1 MKTILRALLSR
12 GKFTALAVVTA
23 LTLVTAS
30 VAVAGS
36 GIGGVFN
43 LGKIN
48 TVNAISK
55 LKGSV
60 DGASLLI
67 DNTSIGSNATALSLH
82 AEPGKAPMRVDSSTK
97 VTNLNSDQLDGQDST
112 NFLPRSTYTTQST
125 TFGTDLGGGKRLAE
139 TFCNSGDKILGGGY
153 FNVDA
158 TGTGVTAIGIDD
170 FHQGYQVQWTNND
183 GTADE
188 IVVQAYCADL

>member
-1 MKTILRALLSR
+1 MRTVLRALFSR
-12 GKFTALAVVTA
+12 RKFTVLAVAAA
-23 LTLVTAS
+23 LTLGTAS
-30 VAVAGS
+30 AALAGS
-36 GIGGVFN
+36 GVGGVFN

-67 DNTSIGSNATALSLH
+67 DNTSSGANATALSLH
-82 AEPGKAPMRVDSSTK
+82 AESGKAPMRVDSSTQ
-97 VTNLNSDQLDGQDST
+97 VTNLNADQLDGKDST
-112 NFLPRSTYTTQST
+112 NFLPRSTYTKEET
-125 TFGTDLGGGKRLAE
+125 TFGTDLGGGARLAE

-158 TGTGVTAIGIDD
+158 TGTAVTAIGIDD
-170 FHQGYQVQWTNND
+170 FHQGYQVQWRNND

-188 IVVQAYCADL
+188 IVVQAYCVDL